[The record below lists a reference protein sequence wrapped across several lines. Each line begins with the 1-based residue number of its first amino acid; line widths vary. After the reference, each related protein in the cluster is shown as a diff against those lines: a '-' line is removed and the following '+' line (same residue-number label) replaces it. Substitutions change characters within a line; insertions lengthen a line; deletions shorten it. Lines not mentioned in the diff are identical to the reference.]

1 MTHIVNTGIA
11 GSLCALALEW
21 IGYVPNAVQTTA
33 VKDALHGLMSLIPA
47 GLYAIGLI
55 IVIFYPLNKARFET
69 LQQEL
74 REKRSE
80 EQ

>member
-1 MTHIVNTGIA
+1 
-11 GSLCALALEW
+11 
-21 IGYVPNAVQTTA
+21 
-33 VKDALHGLMSLIPA
+33 MSLIPA

-55 IVIFYPLNKARFET
+55 IVIFYPLNKVRFET